1 MGEVIRIKN
10 ANELEEV
17 SGENEL
23 VELTVDLLTDVR
35 ASTNNQKMLSV
46 PIAELATLGACLLY
60 TSPSPRD

>member
-35 ASTNNQKMLSV
+35 ASTNN
-46 PIAELATLGACLLY
+46 
-60 TSPSPRD
+60 